1 MIIDQQSV
9 HVNWCRPKHKRS
21 QEGLAR
27 LDIQE
32 ISAGTK
38 NVSTNRIRKNDVA
51 LDDQISVADSPG
63 TLFSWSVSSVVSART
78 KHLYSS
84 HIIANIDDHRRLSHL
99 SRFFAFH
106 RNYCRCPQNVACLGV
121 HVRVNCERRRQRSPE
136 MMLECVCVRQFS
148 RLAKRCGRPS
158 ALGTSA

>member
-1 MIIDQQSV
+1 MRRTEVLGQKTELASIVFIIDQQSV

-63 TLFSWSVSSVVSART
+63 TLFSWSVSSVVSARA
-78 KHLYSS
+78 KLLY
-84 HIIANIDDHRRLSHL
+84 IAEYRETSMIIDDHRTPLTS
-99 SRFFAFH
+99 SYFFAFY
-106 RNYCRCPQNVACLGV
+106 R
-121 HVRVNCERRRQRSPE
+121 
-136 MMLECVCVRQFS
+136 
-148 RLAKRCGRPS
+148 K
-158 ALGTSA
+158 